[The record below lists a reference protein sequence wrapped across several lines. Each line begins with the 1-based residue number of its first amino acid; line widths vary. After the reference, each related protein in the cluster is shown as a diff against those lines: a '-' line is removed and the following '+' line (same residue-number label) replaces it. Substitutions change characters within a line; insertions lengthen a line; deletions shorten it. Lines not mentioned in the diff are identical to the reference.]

1 MFIDESGAVMVAD
14 VFTAEHHTWEGARK
28 DWLLAFYDV
37 FIELSLA
44 SVDSAGSDLPHPHIY
59 LTNSLLP

>member
-44 SVDSAGSDLPHPHIY
+44 SVDCV
-59 LTNSLLP
+59 